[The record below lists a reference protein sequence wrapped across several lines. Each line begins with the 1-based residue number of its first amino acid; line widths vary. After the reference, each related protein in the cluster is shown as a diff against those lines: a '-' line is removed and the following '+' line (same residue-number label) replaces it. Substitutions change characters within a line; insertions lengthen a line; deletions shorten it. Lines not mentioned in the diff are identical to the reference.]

1 MISRFADALLAVF
14 NGFRRAEADARH
26 TVSAILAPDRFTVFQ
41 FNVVERAHFCTLA
54 ASDALVICRKGVRLD
69 KEFIEHRVDYIAHK
83 LIISISA
90 RLSKF
95 LFGFYSL

>member
-26 TVSAILAPDRFTVFQ
+26 AVSAILAPNRSLIFQ

-54 ASDALVICRKGVRLD
+54 ASDAFVIRRKGVRLD
-69 KEFIEHRVDYIAHK
+69 KEFIKHRVDYIAHE
-83 LIISISA
+83 LIISISS

>member
-41 FNVVERAHFCTLA
+41 FNVV
-54 ASDALVICRKGVRLD
+54 
-69 KEFIEHRVDYIAHK
+69 
-83 LIISISA
+83 
-90 RLSKF
+90 
-95 LFGFYSL
+95 